1 MGRVAEKVV
10 FAKQVAGDDRVLLH
24 VICVTDTGIR
34 SIVAS
39 RKKMPEDEW
48 QSVKDVLA
56 GMDIKWRQ
64 KEMRHNENC
73 LLRLCK

>member
-24 VICVTDTGIR
+24 VICVTDTGKR

-39 RKKMPEDEW
+39 RKKILEDEW
-48 QSVKDVLA
+48 QSMKDVLEEM
-56 GMDIKWRQ
+56 GVRWRI
-64 KEMRHNENC
+64 RTVC
-73 LLRLCK
+73 R

>member
-1 MGRVAEKVV
+1 LNQGVSFMGRVAEKVV
-10 FAKQVAGDDRVLLH
+10 FAKQVAGDYRVLLH
-24 VICVTDTGIR
+24 VICVTDTGKR

-56 GMDIKWRQ
+56 GMDISWRHRALKQ
-64 KEMRHNENC
+64 VVS
-73 LLRLCK
+73 